1 MFFLAFSAGGGD
13 PDGPGPGGVGEPAC
27 GGKGGGREE
36 EEEEG
41 GGEKAGGRR
50 RRRRNRNTA
59 PQRQCVPAAW
69 KRDHAPG
76 WLRKGDRSVRR
87 PGTFVLRRVPA
98 DRTGSGKCGASHT

>member
-1 MFFLAFSAGGGD
+1 M
-13 PDGPGPGGVGEPAC
+13 
-27 GGKGGGREE
+27 GGRVGAERRRRRRRR
-36 EEEEG
+36 G
-41 GGEKAGGRR
+41 RRRRRR